1 MIDLYEIKVPERG
14 TYYEVFYEQHYST
27 SLFDEELG
35 DFIATTVG
43 IGLDITF
50 HRATI

>member
-1 MIDLYEIKVPERG
+1 MIDLYEVRVSERG

-35 DFIATTVG
+35 EFIATAIGV
-43 IGLDITF
+43 GLDITV
-50 HRATI
+50 HKATI